1 MSMKRFAFRVLDV
14 VSIPFVLILAP
25 IAALLA
31 RSANRTPW
39 SRSILDKFHVAF
51 IRHHYYSPVVFPE
64 DLRADLNLERPLPG
78 LDLNEHG
85 QLALLKN
92 FHYRDELLAIPLEKI
107 ESTRFGY
114 HNATFETGDAEFLY
128 NMIRH
133 FKPRCIVEVGSGNS
147 TLLAQLA
154 VEKNKSEDPQ
164 YRCDQICIEPFE
176 QPWLESLGVKIV
188 RQQVECCPDEMFTGL
203 EAGDILFIDSSHVIR
218 PQGDVVHEFLYLLGL
233 IRPGVLVHVHD
244 VFTPR
249 DYPARWVLGERWMR
263 NEQYLLEAFLSF
275 NRAFEVIGA
284 VNWLSHHYRQELH
297 DACPILMQEPER
309 EPASFWIRRID
320 AGEK

>member
-1 MSMKRFAFRVLDV
+1 MSMKRLAFRVLDII
-14 VSIPFVLILAP
+14 SIPFVLVLAP

-39 SRSILDKFHVAF
+39 SRAILDKFHVAF
-51 IRHHYYSPVVFPE
+51 VRHHYYAPVVFPE
-64 DLRADLNLERPLPG
+64 DLRTDLNDERPLPG
-78 LDLNEHG
+78 LDLNEKG
-85 QLALLKN
+85 QLALLES
-92 FHYRDELLAIPLEKI
+92 FHYRDELLAIQLVKTPAEPTK
-107 ESTRFGY
+107 FGY

-133 FKPRCIVEVGSGNS
+133 FKPRRIVEIGSGNS
-147 TLLAQLA
+147 TLMARIA
-154 VEKNKSEDPQ
+154 VDKNLSEDSQ

-176 QPWLESLGVKIV
+176 QPWLESIGVKIV
-188 RQQVECCPDEMFTGL
+188 RQQVERCPDETFTQL
-203 EAGDILFIDSSHVIR
+203 QAGDILFIDSSHVIR

-233 IRPGVLVHVHD
+233 IQPGVLVHVHD

-275 NRAFEVIGA
+275 NPAFEIIGA
-284 VNWLSHHYRQELH
+284 VNWLSHHHRDKLQ
-297 DACPILMQEPER
+297 DACPLLVREPER
-309 EPASFWIRRID
+309 EPGSFWFRRI
-320 AGEK
+320 